1 MSAITK
7 QEVLAVIETVKTIG
21 MAIKELGSVP
31 SGHLYAQLC
40 GHMSLETYN
49 FCISKLKEAK
59 VIEEKNYLLTWIAK
73 K

>member
-1 MSAITK
+1 MSNITK
-7 QEVLAVIETVKTIG
+7 QELLAVIETVRTIG
-21 MAIKELGSVP
+21 LAIKQAGNIP
-31 SGHLYAQLC
+31 SGHLYAQVC
-40 GHMSLETYN
+40 GAMSLETYN